1 MAIQLFVGSLPFDAS
16 SQSLVRVLWDYVVPE
31 QAAVIMDR
39 DSGRSKGFAFVTVA
53 TPEDAVM
60 ACRADGQRLDG
71 RSLTLNVAAPMPARA
86 PRPRLPDGRDGRS
99 SSGLL
104 RASDQHVTVDIPGTE
119 FSADVFQQEL
129 LAALDVAELNGPWVE
144 ESLSQMGLVKLS
156 TRDES
161 LRHQLCRLI
170 EALAARPTRLPDL
183 HPRLFEYVVGALLAA
198 SGYQNVTV
206 TGPSADGGIDILA
219 SKNAGLGRSQFLVQC
234 KRYAPHNKVDRPA
247 VQLTYGVSAAYGATK
262 AALVTTSSF
271 TKPASDFIADN
282 ENRIA
287 GFDGRDLEVWLK
299 ATSLLVTEPNGSRGG
314 AMHGV
319 FESAAYRY

>member
-1 MAIQLFVGSLPFDAS
+1 MAIRLFLGSLPFEAS
-16 SQSLVRVLWDYVVPE
+16 SQSVVRFLWDYVVPE
-31 QAAVIMDR
+31 LAAVMVDR
-39 DSGRSKGFAFVTVA
+39 DSGRSKGFGMVTVA

-60 ACRADGQRLDG
+60 ACRANGQSLDG
-71 RSLTLNVAAPMPARA
+71 RHLTINVWR
-86 PRPRLPDGRDGRS
+86 GRGS
-99 SSGLL
+99 SPGLL
-104 RASDQHVTVDIPGTE
+104 RALGQHVTVDIPGTE
-119 FSADVFQQEL
+119 FSVDVFQQEL

-156 TRDES
+156 THNES
-161 LRHQLCRLI
+161 LRHQLWRLV
-170 EALAARPTRLPDL
+170 EGLAECPTRLPDL

-198 SGYQNVTV
+198 SGYQSVTV

-234 KRYAPHNKVDRPA
+234 KRYAPHHKVDRPA

-287 GFDGRDLEVWLK
+287 GFDGRDLEVWLR
-299 ATSLLVTEPNGSRGG
+299 ATSQLGTDQSDSLEDL
-314 AMHGV
+314 
-319 FESAAYRY
+319 AAFTGRPPR